1 MKNSHTMNNFLHHK
15 IFLDGFHLNPPFSP
29 HWEKLADGFSTG
41 SAKIPSVTTNSLV
54 SNMSILCELLIKYIS

>member
-15 IFLDGFHLNPPFSP
+15 IFLDGFHLDPPFSP

-41 SAKIPSVTTNSLV
+41 FANLLAVTYYLQLLSSQSSFVTT
-54 SNMSILCELLIKYIS
+54 E

>member
-15 IFLDGFHLNPPFSP
+15 IFLDGFHRDPPFSP

-41 SAKIPSVTTNSLV
+41 SAKIPSVTTNLTIRQKSGTF
-54 SNMSILCELLIKYIS
+54 